1 VPPDRATDFDLER
14 IIADTFVEQVQY
26 HETID
31 STSTAALESSQHLN
45 SQTPLLVLASQ
56 QTAGRGR
63 GSNTWWSAT
72 GSLTFSLLLDP
83 ANLGIVQR
91 DWPRASLTTG
101 LAICLALDELLD
113 DQLFSLKWPND
124 VLLNDRKISG
134 ILVEAGAAAAGQL
147 VIGIGINVNNSFQ
160 DAPDPLPMTATS
172 LIDTAERE
180 FALEAVLVS
189 VLQQLERQLERLS
202 SHDPAL
208 AADWQ
213 QRSALNGRTVEVI
226 TEKHSR
232 QGICQGIDEHGALI
246 LETTEGPV
254 QIFAGLVREV
264 E

>member
-1 VPPDRATDFDLER
+1 VPSDRATSFDLER
-14 IIADTFVEQVQY
+14 IIADTFVEQIQY

-31 STSTAALESSQHLN
+31 STSTAALATSGQVDLRP
-45 SQTPLLVLASQ
+45 PLLVLAGQ

-91 DWPRASLTTG
+91 DWPRVSLSTG

-113 DQLFSLKWPND
+113 DQLCSLKWPND

-134 ILVEAGAAAAGQL
+134 ILVEAGAGAAGKL

-160 DAPDPLPMTATS
+160 DAPAPLPVTATS
-172 LIDTAERE
+172 LVDSAQQN
-180 FALEAVLVS
+180 FSLEDVLVR
-189 VLQQLERQLERLS
+189 VLQQLARQLDRLANQ
-202 SHDPAL
+202 DPTL

-213 QRSALNGRTVEVI
+213 QRSVLNGRTLEVT
-226 TEKHSR
+226 TEKHSHR
-232 QGICQGIDEHGALI
+232 GICQGIDEQGALI
-246 LETTEGPV
+246 LETTEGPL
-254 QIFAGLVREV
+254 QIFAGLVREI

>member
-1 VPPDRATDFDLER
+1 MPPDRATDFDLER

-31 STSTAALESSQHLN
+31 STSTAALESSQQVN
-45 SQTPLLVLASQ
+45 SQTPLLVLAGH

-63 GSNTWWSAT
+63 GSNRWWSAA

-83 ANLGIVQR
+83 AILGIDQR
-91 DWPRASLTTG
+91 DWPQASLTTG

-134 ILVEAGAAAAGQL
+134 VLVEAGAAAAGHL
-147 VIGIGINVNNSFQ
+147 VLGIGINVNNSFQ

-172 LIDTAERE
+172 LIDTRERE
-180 FALEAVLVS
+180 FPLEEVLVS
-189 VLQQLERQLERLS
+189 VLQQLARQLERLS
-202 SHDPAL
+202 SHDPTL
-208 AADWQ
+208 ATDWQ
-213 QRSALNGRTVEVI
+213 QRSSLTGRTVEVV
-226 TEKHSR
+226 TEKHRR
-232 QGICQGIDEHGALI
+232 QGICQGIDEEGALI
-246 LETTEGPV
+246 LATTEGTAR
-254 QIFAGLVREV
+254 IFAGLVQEV